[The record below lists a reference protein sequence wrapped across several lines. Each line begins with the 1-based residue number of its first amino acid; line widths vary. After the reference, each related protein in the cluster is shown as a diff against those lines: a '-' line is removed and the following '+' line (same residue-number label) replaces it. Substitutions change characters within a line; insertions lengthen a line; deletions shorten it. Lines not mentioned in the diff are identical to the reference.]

1 MAAIKLC
8 AKVMLASALVA
19 VPAILL
25 APAGLA
31 LTDDNVVDCTPS
43 PANNPLP
50 APCTTPLEDQSSSFD
65 ISNLPTF
72 TVTPGAAKSRT
83 TFNFSAI
90 VSALGAYAAAPFF
103 YVTYGDGTGFG
114 SPTDLRAINS
124 FPTSHTY
131 SKSGEYTLTG
141 YGVYGGQVEQASVT
155 FTVDKAI
162 ETEPTTAPLQSAI
175 WEPVATPPST
185 NNASTQVES
194 PSQVN
199 VTKTVLKAA
208 PSPTIANAPKIAAAA
223 GTATAI
229 RVGALPD
236 RASVLAAIRIGGKW
250 TTLPDLTTRANG
262 TTTLAPLTFTKPGS
276 YPVRLTLPDGSLRYL
291 KVISRKE

>member
-8 AKVMLASALVA
+8 TKVLLASALVA

-31 LTDDNVVDCTPS
+31 ITDDNVVDCTPS
-43 PANNPLP
+43 PTNNPLP
-50 APCTTPLEDQSSSFD
+50 APCTTPVEDESNKFD

-72 TVTPGAAKSRT
+72 TVTPGAAKSPT
-83 TFNFSAI
+83 KVNFSAI
-90 VSALGAYAAAPFF
+90 LSALGEYAAAPFF

-114 SPTDLRAINS
+114 GPTDLRAISS

-131 SKSGEYTLTG
+131 NKAGEYTLTG

-162 ETEPTTAPLQSAI
+162 ETEPTTAPSESAI
-175 WEPVATPPST
+175 WEPVTTPTST
-185 NNASTQVES
+185 NNAITQVES
-194 PSQVN
+194 SSQVN
-199 VTKTVLKAA
+199 VAKTVLKAA
-208 PSPTIANAPKIAAAA
+208 PSPTIEKAPKIAAAA

-229 RVGALPD
+229 RVGALPKKV
-236 RASVLAAIRIGGKW
+236 SISAAIRIGGKW

-276 YPVRLTLPDGSLRYL
+276 YPVRLTLPDGSIRYL
-291 KVISRKE
+291 KVISRKK

>member
-8 AKVMLASALVA
+8 TKVLLASALVA

-31 LTDDNVVDCTPS
+31 ITDDNVVDCTPS
-43 PANNPLP
+43 PTNNPLP
-50 APCTTPLEDQSSSFD
+50 APCTTPVEDESNKFD

-72 TVTPGAAKSRT
+72 TVTPGAAKSPT
-83 TFNFSAI
+83 KVNFSAI
-90 VSALGAYAAAPFF
+90 LSALGEYAAAPFF
-103 YVTYGDGTGFG
+103 YVIYGDGTGFG
-114 SPTDLRAINS
+114 GPTDLRAISS

-131 SKSGEYTLTG
+131 NKAGEYTLTG

-162 ETEPTTAPLQSAI
+162 ETEPTTAPSESAI
-175 WEPVATPPST
+175 WEPVTTPTST
-185 NNASTQVES
+185 NNAITQVES

-199 VTKTVLKAA
+199 VAKTVLKAA
-208 PSPTIANAPKIAAAA
+208 PSPTIEKAPKIAAAA

-229 RVGALPD
+229 RVGALPKKV
-236 RASVLAAIRIGGKW
+236 SISAAIRIGGKW
-250 TTLPDLTTRANG
+250 TILPDLTTRANG

-276 YPVRLTLPDGSLRYL
+276 YPVRLTLPDGSIGYL
-291 KVISRKE
+291 KVISRKK